1 MKKKVS
7 SIRPE
12 ECLFYICVCLS
23 RLYKYLS
30 SWLQSPLFFI
40 FSDLPY
46 MDLNFSFIFKNK
58 SSSSYTWRAEITF
71 LGLLSHPEHT
81 SKLLPCN
88 LSCATTV
95 YGHFLINA
103 TRGVVVLYLMR
114 RRWLLHHL
122 KTSYNKDTTI
132 WC

>member
-40 FSDLPY
+40 F
-46 MDLNFSFIFKNK
+46 KNK

-88 LSCATTV
+88 LGCATTV
-95 YGHFLINA
+95 YGHFLING